1 MRAIGLDFEHRTLAE
16 RSVPV
21 PAEPRSGEVLLRVH
35 EVGICATD
43 RELAKFRFGL
53 PPEGESFLTL
63 GHEALAQV
71 EVGDERWPK
80 GSWVA
85 PMIRRSCSPACSH
98 CAQGRRDLCQ
108 TGEYRERGINRAH
121 GYLMPF
127 TVDASSELLA
137 VPESLLDVAAL
148 AEPLSVVEKAVETA
162 LRAHPMEPKTAVVAG
177 AGPVGILTTLLLQLK
192 GLEVTVVSLEPD
204 DHPRVQLLRRAGAL
218 YLRGRQPARADL
230 VFEAAGAALH
240 LLDWLAP
247 CGVLMLIG
255 AAEEDM
261 PLPPLRMLVDNLT
274 VAGTVNAG
282 RAHFQQAIEDLG
294 RIPRHL
300 LAAMLERRGL
310 DEWRGSFSGSPVIPK
325 IVHRLD

>member
-1 MRAIGLDFEHRTLAE
+1 MRAIGLDFEHRTLIE
-16 RSVPV
+16 HSLPQ
-21 PAEPRSGEVLLRVH
+21 PAEPRPGEVLLRVH
-35 EVGICATD
+35 EVGLCATD

-71 EVGDERWPK
+71 ESGDERWPA

-85 PMIRRSCSPACSH
+85 PMVRRSCKTVCLH

-108 TGEYRERGINRAH
+108 TGEYLERGINRAH

-127 TVDASSELLA
+127 TVDASAELLA

-162 LRAHPMEPKTAVVAG
+162 LRAHPMEPRTAVVVG
-177 AGPVGILTTLLLQLK
+177 AGPVGILTTFLLQLK
-192 GLEVTVVSLEPD
+192 GLAVTVVSLEPE
-204 DHPRVQLLRRAGAL
+204 DHPRVRLLRQAGAV
-218 YLRGRQPARADL
+218 YLRDRQPAKSDL
-230 VFEAAGAALH
+230 VFDAAGGGQH
-240 LLDWLAP
+240 LVDWLAP

-255 AAEEDM
+255 AAEEELS
-261 PLPPLRMLVDNLT
+261 LPPLRMLVDNLT

-282 RAHFQQAIEDLG
+282 RAHFQQALDDLA
-294 RIPRHL
+294 RIPRSL
-300 LAAMLERRGL
+300 LAAMIERRSVS
-310 DEWRGSFSGSPVIPK
+310 EWRGSFTGSPAIPK
-325 IVHRLD
+325 VVHRLD